1 LRRIKKRYETDCK
14 EYGREPTVAVEE
26 AVAAAKKEADQMF
39 FDVLGRKDRAD
50 ATRNALN
57 VMNDILLANKLSNS
71 LTKLLRSV
79 NIETKSRHENELRR
93 SDGAEPPSITF
104 AFQACPQGESV
115 IEVHNRF

>member
-1 LRRIKKRYETDCK
+1 MRRIKKRYETDCR

-57 VMNDILLANKLSNS
+57 VMNRFDCVFL
-71 LTKLLRSV
+71 V
-79 NIETKSRHENELRR
+79 
-93 SDGAEPPSITF
+93 TF
-104 AFQACPQGESV
+104 
-115 IEVHNRF
+115 IRLK